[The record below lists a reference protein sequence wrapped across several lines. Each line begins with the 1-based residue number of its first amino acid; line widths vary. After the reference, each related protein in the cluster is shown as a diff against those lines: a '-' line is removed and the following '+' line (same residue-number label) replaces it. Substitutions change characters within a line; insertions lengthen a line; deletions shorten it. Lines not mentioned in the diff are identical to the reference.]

1 MANGAED
8 KAAAAA
14 AAAAASK
21 RRYNP
26 RHKPRGRQ
34 GFLLIVAFS
43 SCAKERRTAMLIPD
57 VSGRI
62 STTTFATV
70 REIGQLEGE
79 QGYANNTD
87 EMNCW
92 GAGDG
97 C

>member
-1 MANGAED
+1 
-8 KAAAAA
+8 
-14 AAAAASK
+14 
-21 RRYNP
+21 
-26 RHKPRGRQ
+26 
-34 GFLLIVAFS
+34 
-43 SCAKERRTAMLIPD
+43 MLIPD

-70 REIGQLEGE
+70 RETGQLEGE

-92 GAGDG
+92 GASDG

>member
-1 MANGAED
+1 MANGAEN
-8 KAAAAA
+8 K
-14 AAAAASK
+14 AAAASK

-26 RHKPRGRQ
+26 RDKPRGGR
-34 GFLLIVAFS
+34 GFLLTVAFS
-43 SCAKERRTAMLIPD
+43 SCAKEGRIAMLIPD

-62 STTTFATV
+62 SATTFATA
-70 REIGQLEGE
+70 RETGQLEGE

-92 GAGDG
+92 GASDG